1 MVTYREFVK
10 ENYPKLPAGMKA
22 TEKITKIASMWR
34 ASGHSKKRATKV
46 KGGNLTPGTVLT
58 HSLGEGLNRGR
69 GRPRKVKGGSES
81 LEEHMIACGLGKD
94 KLVSKITTKLEGGE
108 LDSDSDSE
116 QAGLVALRAAR
127 TKNQE
132 KVSDATNNIAEAC
145 SNCHEVYRDK
155 GPADS
160 QARCT
165 PPPKK

>member
-10 ENYPKLPAGMKA
+10 ENYPKLSAGMKA
-22 TEKITKIASMWR
+22 TEKIKKIASMW
-34 ASGHSKKRATKV
+34 RATKV

-116 QAGLVALRAAR
+116 HGIYGEGMKKHHKKM
-127 TKNQE
+127 TKKDME
-132 KVSDATNNIAEAC
+132 KLIKLLLKSGHGVHI
-145 SNCHEVYRDK
+145 
-155 GPADS
+155 
-160 QARCT
+160 
-165 PPPKK
+165 

>member
-22 TEKITKIASMWR
+22 TEKIKKIASMWR

-116 QAGLVALRAAR
+116 HGIYGEGMKKHHKKM
-127 TKNQE
+127 TKKDME
-132 KVSDATNNIAEAC
+132 KLIKLLLKSGHGVHI
-145 SNCHEVYRDK
+145 
-155 GPADS
+155 
-160 QARCT
+160 
-165 PPPKK
+165 

>member
-22 TEKITKIASMWR
+22 TEKIKKIASMWR
-34 ASGHSKKRATKV
+34 ATKV
-46 KGGNLTPGTVLT
+46 KAGNLTPGTVLT

-116 QAGLVALRAAR
+116 HGIYGEGM
-127 TKNQE
+127 KKHHKKMNKKDME
-132 KVSDATNNIAEAC
+132 KLIKLLLKSGHGVHI
-145 SNCHEVYRDK
+145 
-155 GPADS
+155 
-160 QARCT
+160 
-165 PPPKK
+165 

>member
-1 MVTYREFVK
+1 MALTESVDLILKPGRTCQNGKPVPIQQADYQKFAQAMRK
-10 ENYPKLPAGMKA
+10 AG
-22 TEKITKIASMWR
+22 R
-34 ASGHSKKRATKV
+34 
-46 KGGNLTPGTVLT
+46 
-58 HSLGEGLNRGR
+58 
-69 GRPRKVKGGSES
+69 
-81 LEEHMIACGLGKD
+81 
-94 KLVSKITTKLEGGE
+94 
-108 LDSDSDSE
+108 
-116 QAGLVALRAAR
+116 VAFQAAR